1 MRIHGC
7 GGKPLRFQVSI
18 GADRDPAVTAEVMHP
33 LALHLHG
40 LEAGRAVHASS
51 CRHRRSLLVLQ
62 SGIEPASTAYRA
74 VALPLCYK
82 SVNWCVRQVLPL
94 LPPPCQSGDLLVIYG
109 RGMLIVIT
117 PGCLAH

>member
-1 MRIHGC
+1 MRLHGC

-18 GADRDPAVTAEVMHP
+18 GADRDPAVTAKDAP
-33 LALHLHG
+33 TG
-40 LEAGRAVHASS
+40 ASS
-51 CRHRRSLLVLQ
+51 SRARGRPRSARKQLLASSFSLLVLQ